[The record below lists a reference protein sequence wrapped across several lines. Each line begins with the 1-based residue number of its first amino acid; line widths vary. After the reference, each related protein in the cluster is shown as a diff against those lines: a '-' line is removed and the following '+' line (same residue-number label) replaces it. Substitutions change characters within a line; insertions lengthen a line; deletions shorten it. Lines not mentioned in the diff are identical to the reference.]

1 MDNYFYTNKESNVI
15 NGGQRF
21 IIISI
26 ISDTYLE
33 EFKTELSITEAK
45 IRKLEA
51 ENEKLSE
58 DIRKSINDFVW
69 EDEYRTVSKTQQ

>member
-1 MDNYFYTNKESNVI
+1 M
-15 NGGQRF
+15 
-21 IIISI
+21 
-26 ISDTYLE
+26 E

-51 ENEKLSE
+51 ENEELSE

>member
-1 MDNYFYTNKESNVI
+1 MKEI
-15 NGGQRF
+15 
-21 IIISI
+21 
-26 ISDTYLE
+26 DTYME

-51 ENEKLSE
+51 ENEELSE